1 METEILNMHGGIV
14 SSVTVRSGGTCEI
27 HGGIVERLVIRGNK
41 KVEQHGG
48 IIESIFYENEGFATQ
63 PQTKIEYRDR
73 VVYRDRIKV
82 VNKDN
87 PETLQRLQELT
98 ARCEELEK
106 KNEALLEELNGLDH
120 DTLLADNIEM
130 AKAMKRAKNRERVL
144 KAQRDEA
151 LARLNRE
158 NPWDKFEPSAYAIN
172 KLYKTMCAFTEIE
185 D

>member
-73 VVYRDRIKV
+73 IVYRDRVVKV
-82 VNKDN
+82 DN
-87 PETLQRLQELT
+87 PETLQRLKEVI

-106 KNEALLEELNGLDH
+106 RNEALLEELKGLDH
-120 DTLLADNIEM
+120 DTLLADNIKM

-151 LARLNRE
+151 LARLNRK
-158 NPWDKFEPSAYAIN
+158 NPWDEFEPSAYAIN
-172 KLYKTMCAFTEIE
+172 KVYKTMCAFTEI
-185 D
+185 DD

>member
-1 METEILNMHGGIV
+1 MSN
-14 SSVTVRSGGTCEI
+14 VTVRSGGKCEI
-27 HGGIVERLVIRGNK
+27 HGGVIECLVALGNT
-41 KVEQHGG
+41 KVEHHGG
-48 IIESIFYENEGFATQ
+48 LIYVKGGNEVK

-120 DTLLADNIEM
+120 DTLLADNLKM

-144 KAQRDEA
+144 IAQRDEA
-151 LARLNRE
+151 IARLNRK
-158 NPWDKFEPSAYAIN
+158 NPWDEFEPSAYAIN
-172 KLYKTMCAFTEIE
+172 KLYKTMCAFTEI
-185 D
+185 DD

>member
-1 METEILNMHGGIV
+1 METEICNIHGGIV
-14 SSVTVRSGGTCEI
+14 SNVTVRSGGKCEI
-27 HGGIVERLVIRGNK
+27 HGGVIECLVALGNT
-41 KVEQHGG
+41 KVEHHGG
-48 IIESIFYENEGFATQ
+48 LIYVKGGNEVK

-106 KNEALLEELNGLDH
+106 RNEALLEELNGLDH
-120 DTLLADNIEM
+120 DTLLRDNIKM

-151 LARLNRE
+151 LARLNRS
-158 NPWDKFEPSAYAIN
+158 NPWDKFEPSAYAI
-172 KLYKTMCAFTEIE
+172 KKVYKTMCAFTEI
-185 D
+185 DD